1 MFKFLL
7 FFVFFILFSQSSAD
21 QCNTNNLKKDS
32 LAKFFTCKT
41 DQRLGYLKNY
51 SSVEDWNETEMCNF
65 CLEKIKLNKKTF
77 KTNNDFNESLNP
89 NKVQNNLTANSVQKT
104 IQPVRGKWGIN
115 FSMKKKEFQNKC
127 SNSNTPGFER
137 YCSDFIDGV
146 DVYFEKDGE
155 KYVELIRKRFGSFTM
170 SKYLEQAEKFSSRY
184 KLLYKPSA
192 DEIEKFVTSYA
203 SSGVALWDLEFLFE
217 NVNRKDEPKFV
228 SLKVITPITLFEG
241 TIIVADYLKE
251 SNGRSLLKK
260 IKKEQ
265 EFLDDI

>member
-1 MFKFLL
+1 MFKIFL
-7 FFVFFILFSQSSAD
+7 FFVFLILFSQSSAD
-21 QCNTNNLKKDS
+21 QCNTSNLKKDS

-41 DQRLGYLKNY
+41 DQRLDYLKNY
-51 SSVEDWNETEMCNF
+51 SSVKDWNETEMCNY
-65 CLEKIKLNKKTF
+65 CLEKIKLKKKTF
-77 KTNNDFNESLNP
+77 KTSDDFDKSLILNNAR
-89 NKVQNNLTANSVQKT
+89 NNLSTADSVQKT
-104 IQPVRGKWGIN
+104 IEPVRGKWGIN

-127 SNSNTPGFER
+127 QLKSTGFEE
-137 YCSDFIDGV
+137 YCANFIDGV
-146 DVYFEKDGE
+146 DVYFENDRE
-155 KYVELIRKRFGSFTM
+155 KYVKFIRKVFGTFTM

-203 SSGVALWDLEFLFE
+203 SSGVALWGLEFLFE

-228 SLKVITPITLFEG
+228 SLKVTTPFFSE

-251 SNGRSLLKK
+251 SNGKSLLKK